1 MMKKPKAPPPAANTP
16 YQASYTTDGVTPE
29 GRKRRRRSSIPSPI
43 TGSSA
48 INAGRPSLL
57 GGS

>member
-1 MMKKPKAPPPAANTP
+1 MMSKPKAPPPPANTP
-16 YQASYTTDGVTPE
+16 YQASYVTDGATAE
-29 GRKRRRRSSIPSPI
+29 GKKKRRVSSLPAPV